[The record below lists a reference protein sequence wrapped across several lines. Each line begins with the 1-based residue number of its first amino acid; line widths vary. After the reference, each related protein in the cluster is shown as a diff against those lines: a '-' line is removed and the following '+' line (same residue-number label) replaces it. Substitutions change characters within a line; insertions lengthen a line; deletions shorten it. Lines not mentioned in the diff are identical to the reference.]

1 MAANRRRRRQVQIQI
16 QTRRPTHIPGLAF
29 LVPQFKVVPPPTPS
43 PDQNSTCRHF
53 CTSKL
58 ANTAWSLIFA
68 QTQKTCSRPKTNC
81 LSVLLSL
88 RFHQFTCLTLSLPGF
103 PVGERHWGE
112 EIRSQRGKCGSG
124 WNLSACAFITTRHC
138 CQRNL
143 LPCLLSTRLSISTSS
158 SQPKKY
164 ICNMYMRHH
173 TFK

>member
-1 MAANRRRRRQVQIQI
+1 ME
-16 QTRRPTHIPGLAF
+16 PDF
-29 LVPQFKVVPPPTPS
+29 LLK
-43 PDQNSTCRHF
+43 H
-53 CTSKL
+53 K
-58 ANTAWSLIFA
+58 
-68 QTQKTCSRPKTNC
+68 KTCSRPKTNC

-158 SQPKKY
+158 SQPKKF
-164 ICNMYMRHH
+164 ICNLCNIYVLSHNQINSESLEETQVRQLMPPYTPKVQIFGKFQM
-173 TFK
+173 FGIFLVFLKIL